1 VKISLP
7 ERIDVDGDAYLRWLT
22 VDDAEAVADAV
33 GESLEHLKPWMPWAD
48 AQSADVIFQRGRMRS
63 QPQQRDREE
72 EWQYGLF
79 AVADDALLGAF
90 GLMTRR
96 GPRTLEIGYWLHV
109 DVGGR
114 GHATN
119 AARALTRVGLE
130 IDSIDRMIIVCDEA
144 NARSKAIPKR
154 IGYTLERV
162 ETRSPEAPGETGRMQ
177 IWVTD
182 RAGVEAATAT
192 TP

>member
-1 VKISLP
+1 MKICPP
-7 ERIDVDGDAYLRWLT
+7 ERIDHDADAYLRWLV
-22 VDDAEAVADAV
+22 VDDADAVAAAV

-48 AQSADVIFQRGRMRS
+48 AQSAEVTFQRGRMRN
-63 QPQQRDREE
+63 QPHQREREE

-79 AVADDALLGAF
+79 ATADDAFLGAF

-96 GPRTLEIGYWLHV
+96 GPRTLELGYWLHV

-119 AARALTRVGLE
+119 AARALTDAGLG

-144 NARSKAIPKR
+144 
-154 IGYTLERV
+154 
-162 ETRSPEAPGETGRMQ
+162 
-177 IWVTD
+177 
-182 RAGVEAATAT
+182 
-192 TP
+192 